1 MSVYRGEGVR
11 LKKETSQNLINTCY
25 PGADETVMGK
35 YARMRPQLVYF
46 HAFDKAHLV
55 MLVEKGLV
63 PAEDARKMF
72 RVFREIEAE
81 GVEEVRAATCEHMH
95 SGEAILTAKLGKE
108 IGGEVHLGR
117 SSGDLLTVS
126 YRMAMRERLLT
137 LCDQFNRM
145 RQAVL
150 KLADENLETVIPG
163 YTHMQ
168 HAQPQT
174 LAHYMGFW
182 ASSFDRDFQRFRSYY
197 ERLNMSPAG
206 AAVVVGS
213 DFPLDRQRTCE
224 LLGFDRVN
232 LNTLDSIYSRDVEL
246 EAHTILT
253 IMTATLGRMCED
265 LLLWSSSE
273 FAMVEIDDGLC
284 GTSSIMPQKKNAYG
298 VEYLKGLV
306 GTCLGYL
313 VESVTI
319 YKNPPTATTFEWIRN
334 LTDAWRSYDEVI
346 TALPLVTETLET
358 LTVNRERMREQAG
371 AFWDTATDLAGTIV
385 RECGLPWRFGH
396 QITGVVVRM
405 AIEEGRKPA
414 EVDSAFVDRAAQV
427 ILGKELH
434 IREEAIGKAM
444 DPWHSVLAHDMPGGP
459 APVRMEEELKIHHNK
474 LEEDIAWTA
483 KCRGS
488 VKAAKL
494 KLEQAIDEILAGSFQ
509 DCNG

>member
-25 PGADETVMGK
+25 PGPDETVMGK
-35 YARMRPQLVYF
+35 YARMRPQLPYF

-55 MLVEKGLV
+55 MLVEQGLV
-63 PAEDARKMF
+63 PVADAQKMF
-72 RVFREIEAE
+72 KVFREVEQE
-81 GVEEVRAATCEHMH
+81 GVEEARAATCEHMH

-126 YRMAMRERLLT
+126 YRMAMREKVLT
-137 LCDQFNRM
+137 LCEQFNQM
-145 RQAVL
+145 RKAIL
-150 KLADENLETVIPG
+150 KLAGENLETVIPG

-174 LAHYMGFW
+174 LAHYLGFW
-182 ASSFDRDFQRFRSYY
+182 ESSFDRDFERFREYY
-197 ERLNMSPAG
+197 RRLNMSPAG

-213 DFPLDRQRTCE
+213 DFPLDRERTCR
-224 LLGFDRVN
+224 LLGFDEIN

-253 IMTATLGRMCED
+253 VMTATLGRMCED

-273 FAMVEIDDGLC
+273 FNMVEIDDGLC

-334 LTDAWRSYDEVI
+334 LTDAWRGYDEVI

-358 LTVNRERMREQAG
+358 LTIHKDRMLEQAG
-371 AFWDTATDLAGTIV
+371 AFWDTATDLAGAIV
-385 RECGLPWRFGH
+385 REGKLPWRFGH

-405 AIEEGRKPA
+405 AIEEGRQPK

-427 ILGKELH
+427 ILGKPLH
-434 IREEAIGKAM
+434 MDEEVIRKAM
-444 DPWHSVLAHDMPGGP
+444 DPTHSVLAHKMPGGP
-459 APVRMEEELKIHHNK
+459 APERMREELTIHSGK
-474 LEEDIAWTA
+474 LEDDIAWVA
-483 KCRGS
+483 RCRENLRQASGQLES
-488 VKAAKL
+488 AIDGI
-494 KLEQAIDEILAGSFQ
+494 LEQKA
-509 DCNG
+509 

>member
-25 PGADETVMGK
+25 PGPDETIMGK
-35 YARMRPQLVYF
+35 YARMRPQLRYF

-55 MLVEKGLV
+55 MLVEEGLV
-63 PAEDARKMF
+63 PTKDAQKMF
-72 RVFREIEAE
+72 EVFRNVEKISIEEARAE
-81 GVEEVRAATCEHMH
+81 TGEHMH
-95 SGEAILTAKLGKE
+95 SGEALLTSVLGKE
-108 IGGEVHLGR
+108 VGGSIHLGR

-126 YRMAMRERLLT
+126 YRMAMRTRLLEMCE
-137 LCDQFNRM
+137 LFNVM
-145 RQAVL
+145 RKAII
-150 KLADENLETVIPG
+150 KLADDNLETIIPS

-174 LAHYMGFW
+174 LAHYLGFW
-182 ASSFDRDFQRFRSYY
+182 ASAFDRDFERFKSYY
-197 ERLNMSPAG
+197 KRLNKSPAG

-213 DFPLDRQRTCE
+213 DFPLNRARTCE
-224 LLGFDRVN
+224 LLGFDEVN
-232 LNTLDSIYSRDVEL
+232 LNTLDSIYSRDIEL
-246 EAHTILT
+246 EAHTVLT
-253 IMTATLGRMCED
+253 IMVATLGRLCED

-346 TALPLVTETLET
+346 TALPLLTETLET
-358 LTVNRERMREQAG
+358 LVINKDRMLEQAG
-371 AFWDTATDLAGTIV
+371 ACWDTATDLAGAIV
-385 RECGLPWRFGH
+385 RECNLPWRLGH

-405 AIEEGRKPA
+405 SVEEGLKPQ
-414 EVDSAFVDRAAQV
+414 EINSALIDRASKI
-427 ILGKELH
+427 ILGKPLH
-434 IREEAIGKAM
+434 INEDIICHAM
-444 DPWHSVLAHDMPGGP
+444 DPKHSVLAHQMPGGP
-459 APVRMEEELKIHHNK
+459 APQRMREELDIHQKKLDSDVLWTKECRERIDESSRK
-474 LEEDIAWTA
+474 LE
-483 KCRGS
+483 K
-488 VKAAKL
+488 
-494 KLEQAIDEILAGSFQ
+494 AIDAIMARKV
-509 DCNG
+509 